1 MKEQPLRACLAGATV
16 AALITL
22 PGLGVGSLWDNS
34 ETAYG
39 EVAREILLTHNW
51 LIMHFN
57 GVPYFVQPPLYFWF
71 AAILAKVFGL
81 GTFSLRLPSALATI
95 ALGGTM
101 GYAVARQAGT
111 RLGIYASM
119 ILSSCLMQAV
129 IGRLA
134 VMDALLDL
142 AVAVAILSWFR
153 GMQTGRDRYFVL
165 GSAAVALGFLAK
177 GLVAPV
183 IALLV
188 SGAYYFWNCRHELTR
203 RPSVRAWLAA
213 GLVFAAIAL
222 PWPLA
227 LVVSYHYH
235 WFPLS
240 NLVGR
245 YTIGRY
251 VGVIEN
257 QAGPIWYYIPVIL
270 LGFFPWVTF
279 LPMAVV
285 DGIRQ
290 LREPASDANAV
301 RLLRL
306 AFAWAVVPLLFFS
319 LAATKLPNYVALE
332 FPALALIAALYF
344 ERFMTRHGARSA
356 IVSAAFVPLAIGSV
370 AVAMALFVR
379 NNRLGA
385 TTSEILP
392 GLIFPGLV
400 IFLGSL
406 TTAILMTRPSA
417 VRAAPYAL
425 ALAAAIAIDSAAIIV
440 LPRAEAFKPIPR
452 LAAIIEQKREVD
464 DRVGIQSVPGGNA
477 LLFYSRPPV
486 EVLARRSLDR
496 DPTERGMDPRNFDL
510 RLAPRLG
517 DCAARSPGE
526 RSDVRTP
533 PPVDRHRLRRRVVPV
548 RRTGMRR
555 RQPGAR
561 SEARFEV
568 TRWRVVIALGL
579 LLVAIAAGVDLSRLR
594 GAAPARNAVNL
605 SIFYCAG
612 NAVLHRRNP
621 YAPETIGPCEHRLNA
636 GGSWNDPAYVMPA
649 PLPPYAFP
657 PTPYSRPSITV
668 RPSRSSSGRSPWR
681 SSSRPLR
688 LRISAFPSRRRSP
701 HWHWRMDSWECF
713 SDNSILLPSR
723 CSH

>member
-57 GVPYFVQPPLYFWF
+57 GVPYFVQPPLYFWL

-496 DPTERGMDPRNFDL
+496 DPTERGMDPRNFICGS
-510 RLAPRLG
+510 RRAWVI
-517 DCAARSPGE
+517 AR
-526 RSDVRTP
+526 RVRPANDPTYG
-533 PPVDRHRLRRRVVPV
+533 RHRQL
-548 RRTGMRR
+548 
-555 RQPGAR
+555 
-561 SEARFEV
+561 
-568 TRWRVVIALGL
+568 
-579 LLVAIAAGVDLSRLR
+579 IAADYE
-594 GAAPARNAVNL
+594 AALFLYDGPA
-605 SIFYCAG
+605 CAG
-612 NAVLHRRNP
+612 GNP
-621 YAPETIGPCEHRLNA
+621 GQ
-636 GGSWNDPAYVMPA
+636 DPKHA
-649 PLPPYAFP
+649 
-657 PTPYSRPSITV
+657 SK
-668 RPSRSSSGRSPWR
+668 
-681 SSSRPLR
+681 
-688 LRISAFPSRRRSP
+688 
-701 HWHWRMDSWECF
+701 
-713 SDNSILLPSR
+713 
-723 CSH
+723 